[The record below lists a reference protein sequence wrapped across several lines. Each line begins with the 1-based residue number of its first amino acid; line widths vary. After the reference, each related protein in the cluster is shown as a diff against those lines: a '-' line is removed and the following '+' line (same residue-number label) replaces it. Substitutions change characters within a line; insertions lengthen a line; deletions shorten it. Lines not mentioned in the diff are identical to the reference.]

1 MQTKVT
7 RWGNSLG
14 IRILQWMAEQL
25 KITEGIEVDIGLKNN
40 SIVIN
45 KPKLS
50 LQEMLDNISESNLH
64 GEFDSGMPVGREE
77 W

>member
-1 MQTKVT
+1 M
-7 RWGNSLG
+7 
-14 IRILQWMAEQL
+14 
-25 KITEGIEVDIGLKNN
+25 KITEGIEVDIELKNN

-50 LQEMLDNISESNLH
+50 LQEMLDNISESDLY
-64 GEFDSGMPVGREE
+64 GEFDSGMPVGKEE